1 MALIE
6 IDGLPI
12 NSMGGSFHGE
22 LLNNL
27 MVAQPCKIVFQF
39 SDVLC
44 AKVGLWIG
52 TTHAQRTVGIS
63 TAIEMML
70 GLNGILDD
78 PTKHFEEFFPS
89 HFSGVGNCPILGI
102 LDITL

>member
-1 MALIE
+1 
-6 IDGLPI
+6 
-12 NSMGGSFHGE
+12 
-22 LLNNL
+22 

-70 GLNGILDD
+70 GLNGTLDD
-78 PTKHFEEFFPS
+78 PKNIGKSFSHPMFVVFFWMIPS
-89 HFSGVGNCPILGI
+89 GYL
-102 LDITL
+102 TLCHGKSLINGG